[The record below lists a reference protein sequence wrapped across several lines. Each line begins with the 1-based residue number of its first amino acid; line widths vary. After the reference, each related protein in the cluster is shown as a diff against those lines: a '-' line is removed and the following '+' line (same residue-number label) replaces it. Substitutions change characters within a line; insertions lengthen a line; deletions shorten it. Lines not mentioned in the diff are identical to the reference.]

1 MTAANDSVLVTPGS
15 GAIIATHLIGGKEY
29 QVVVLAD
36 GQGQIHGTLESYMWA
51 TPLAAVGADKLYL
64 DLFNGVGSGKIVDV
78 RGVWAIPKTDVAV
91 TGALGIRLDLYRT
104 SAVGTGGTAAV
115 YKSATRDV
123 AGGNINPFDTD
134 NAALPAQI
142 TARHLPTGG
151 ATIAQW
157 LFPTYTL
164 GEETATS
171 QAYMSQYQN
180 LIPVL
185 VVGQKLALREGQ
197 GMLVKQGA
205 VAATGNVQLLTVFT
219 VETP

>member
-1 MTAANDSVLVTPGS
+1 MALPNDSILVTPGS
-15 GAIIATHLIGGKEY
+15 GATVATHLVGGKEY
-29 QVVVLAD
+29 QVVMLAD
-36 GQGQIHGTLESYMWA
+36 AQGQVHASLESYMWA
-51 TPLAAVGADKLYL
+51 TPLAAVGADKLYA
-64 DLFNGVGSGKIVDV
+64 DLFNATGSGKIVDV
-78 RGVWAIPKTDVAV
+78 RGIWAIPKTDVAV
-91 TGALGIRLDLYRT
+91 VGALGIRLDLYRT

-123 AGGNINPFDTD
+123 AGGTINPFDTN
-134 NAALPAQI
+134 NADLPAQI

-185 VVGQKLALREGQ
+185 TVGQKLTLRETQ
-197 GMLVKQGA
+197 GLLVKQGA
-205 VAATGNVQLLTVFT
+205 VAATGNVQLLIVFT
-219 VETP
+219 VE

>member
-1 MTAANDSVLVTPGS
+1 MTQANDSVLVTPGA
-15 GAIIATHLIGGKEY
+15 GATIATHLIGGKEH

-36 GQGQIHGTLESYMWA
+36 SDGHVHGSLASYMWA
-51 TPLAAVGADKLYL
+51 TPLAAVGANKLYA
-64 DLFNGVGSGKIVDV
+64 DLFNATGSGKLIDI
-78 RGVWAIPKTDVAV
+78 RGIWAIPKTDVAV
-91 TGALGIRLDLYRT
+91 AGALGIRLDLYRT
-104 SAVGTGGTAAV
+104 SAVGTGGTAAA
-115 YKSATRDV
+115 YKSATPDV

-180 LIPVL
+180 LIPVFH
-185 VVGQKLALREGQ
+185 VGQKLVLRETQ
-197 GMLVKQGA
+197 GLLVKQGA
-205 VAATGNVQLLTVFT
+205 VAATGNVQLLIVFT
-219 VETP
+219 VE